1 MGTFKFLIVSCCWSL
16 CYCWCSWCNQWCF
29 WRFCCSFRTCCYGG
43 PAVTGFPAVEGVL
56 AVGSVPAD
64 PGVPILAGGFT
75 YWIVEWDVLHY
86 RTIGLW
92 PSDCNFFLLSNYR
105 NMEYRISEFT
115 KLSDYRITDQG
126 LNLSDYRISDSEKTI
141 GCPPLGIRPR
151 RSGPQLSWLSL
162 QKFQAGV
169 RPNCIIQGVRGTV
182 LATD

>member
-1 MGTFKFLIVSCCWSL
+1 VGTFKFLIVSCCWSL

-29 WRFCCSFRTCCYGG
+29 WRFCCSFRTCCCWRSCC
-43 PAVTGFPAVEGVL
+43 FL

-75 YWIVEWDVLHY
+75 YWIVEWDVLYY

-92 PSDCNFFLLSNYR
+92 LSDCNFFLLSNYR

-162 QKFQAGV
+162 QKISKLASSQT
-169 RPNCIIQGVRGTV
+169 IIQGGRGTA
-182 LATD
+182 LSTD